1 MSKAVKIG
9 ASSNST
15 LSELSFKLDEFNVG
29 RDSRDFSYVE
39 KFIISVPIGTHY
51 VLMYVHMYVN

>member
-29 RDSRDFSYVE
+29 RDSRDFLYVE
-39 KFIISVPIGTHY
+39 KIISVPIGTHY